1 MGGDGFGDD
10 ATDLIS
16 IGQRTLGTQSEYSAV
31 YIGLSCGLVDV
42 LCDGSWGAMGA
53 VIARGLNGH
62 MVITDPLISA
72 VVLCLAGAYQFSGY
86 KLNGLT

>member
-53 VIARGLNGH
+53 AVARGFKRSHGDCKSFDLGG
-62 MVITDPLISA
+62 
-72 VVLCLAGAYQFSGY
+72 CLVSCRCLSG
-86 KLNGLT
+86 L